1 MGSSDE
7 FLAGAKVFLNP
18 SLIYSYSRGN
28 KMESTKI
35 DKSLVGE
42 ALVGEGD
49 EVAHI
54 DLIIGPKGGAVD
66 YAFMSS
72 LAMPRAG
79 HTPLLAVL
87 DRIFSQ
93 NPPR

>member
-1 MGSSDE
+1 
-7 FLAGAKVFLNP
+7 
-18 SLIYSYSRGN
+18 
-28 KMESTKI
+28 MESTKI